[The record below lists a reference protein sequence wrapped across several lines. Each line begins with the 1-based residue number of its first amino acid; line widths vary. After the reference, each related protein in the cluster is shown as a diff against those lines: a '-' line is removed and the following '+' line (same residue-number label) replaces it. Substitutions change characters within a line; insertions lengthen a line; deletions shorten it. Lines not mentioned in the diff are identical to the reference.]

1 MKKLCVLFPGIGY
14 NCDKP
19 LLYYTGKMFKKAG
32 YDVIRLSYSGFPE
45 GAKGNDEKMR
55 LCAEH
60 AYEQSVGQLRLAGL
74 DKYDRVVFVGKSI
87 GTVVC
92 ARLRQEVCPEAVCI
106 FMTPLEVTFSFGA
119 GVCAFTG
126 TADPWA
132 ETEKIKDL
140 CGRTGTPLKI
150 YEGADHS
157 LETGDT
163 ENDLAQLL
171 DVLREVKHYI

>member
-1 MKKLCVLFPGIGY
+1 MPGPVGVIGVGLPGGALGIGGARRAE
-14 NCDKP
+14 
-19 LLYYTGKMFKKAG
+19 LGREHEHL
-32 YDVIRLSYSGFPE
+32 VELRL
-45 GAKGNDEKMR
+45 
-55 LCAEH
+55 
-60 AYEQSVGQLRLAGL
+60 VGQLRLAGL

-87 GTVVC
+87 GTAVC

-140 CGRTGTPLKI
+140 CGRIGTPL
-150 YEGADHS
+150 
-157 LETGDT
+157 
-163 ENDLAQLL
+163 
-171 DVLREVKHYI
+171 